1 MRKRRRSEKTGH
13 GVSPIGRRWSF
24 LLLFSAFSALSAVSA
39 AAVWVGGCGRGPQAA
54 EGDQLV
60 IYSPHSDEIQ
70 AEFEL
75 AFTAWYR
82 RRTGRE
88 VRFSWPD
95 AGGTTQI
102 LKRVQDKFVSGRR
115 DVDLVFG
122 GGPIVERMK
131 QLGYLQPCRLP
142 EPVLAALPKT
152 VAGQPLYDPEY
163 AWYGAAISTFGLIY
177 NKKLIADRGLPV
189 PASWEAM
196 ADPRYAGLVAAGDP
210 SKSGSMRKAYE
221 IVLQAYGYEK
231 GMAVLVRMGANARQ
245 FYDASSEVPR
255 TCALGFAALGPC
267 IDFYALRQME
277 GEGGRDLGFVAPQG
291 LTVVNCDPIGM
302 LAGAPNRRAAEA
314 FLEFVMRPEGQR
326 LWMLPVGAPG
336 GPQHYALQRLA
347 ALPSV
352 YAELKAAGTPAP
364 MDPFDLPAA
373 AFYRAEEELA
383 RLAILPDYLRAALVD
398 NHKPLREAWQA
409 LIAAGLPAE
418 GVAEL
423 VRPLVTEDQMRR
435 LGREVWMPVPLPDD
449 LPDAARADRI
459 AKEEARLRR
468 QSDLLTDWTRTLRQR
483 YERLA
488 LRPAAG
494 PAASP
499 KCLDTAAHAD

>member
-1 MRKRRRSEKTGH
+1 
-13 GVSPIGRRWSF
+13 
-24 LLLFSAFSALSAVSA
+24 
-39 AAVWVGGCGRGPQAA
+39 
-54 EGDQLV
+54 
-60 IYSPHSDEIQ
+60 
-70 AEFEL
+70 
-75 AFTAWYR
+75 
-82 RRTGRE
+82 
-88 VRFSWPD
+88 
-95 AGGTTQI
+95 
-102 LKRVQDKFVSGRR
+102 
-115 DVDLVFG
+115 
-122 GGPIVERMK
+122 
-131 QLGYLQPCRLP
+131 
-142 EPVLAALPKT
+142 
-152 VAGQPLYDPEY
+152 
-163 AWYGAAISTFGLIY
+163 
-177 NKKLIADRGLPV
+177 
-189 PASWEAM
+189 
-196 ADPRYAGLVAAGDP
+196 
-210 SKSGSMRKAYE
+210 
-221 IVLQAYGYEK
+221 
-231 GMAVLVRMGANARQ
+231 
-245 FYDASSEVPR
+245 
-255 TCALGFAALGPC
+255 
-267 IDFYALRQME
+267 
-277 GEGGRDLGFVAPQG
+277 
-291 LTVVNCDPIGM
+291 
-302 LAGAPNRRAAEA
+302 
-314 FLEFVMRPEGQR
+314 MRPEGQR